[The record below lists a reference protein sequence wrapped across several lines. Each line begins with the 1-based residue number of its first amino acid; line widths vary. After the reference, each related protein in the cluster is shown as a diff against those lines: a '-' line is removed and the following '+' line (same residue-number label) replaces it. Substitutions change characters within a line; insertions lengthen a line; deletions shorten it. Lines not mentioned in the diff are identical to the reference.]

1 MDSTTATTATH
12 TAMTIPFFTNY
23 IMHWFVSTA
32 LIAGLFSAPSGAF
45 LHTSDI
51 SSIVRQHA
59 KLPMVPPFFY
69 RTLIPTSSLL
79 QSLFPPK
86 KVSLMM
92 RAARGDAGGNPKKE
106 KYPIKALSPTYQ
118 PKGANQ
124 RRYVHALHHANTSL
138 VVNLG
143 PAGTGKTL
151 FACHAAVQSLRRGDI
166 QKIILT
172 RPVVSVEEEIGFL
185 PGNLISKM
193 DPWTRP
199 IFDILLEC
207 YSQSEIDTMMRAG
220 VIEISPLAF
229 MRGRTF
235 KKAFILADE
244 MQNSS
249 PNQMFM
255 LITRIGQGSKMVITG
270 DLKQSDRGVDN
281 GLADFVRKLRA
292 KPMNA
297 TNPMGIELV
306 EMGREDVE
314 RSPLVK
320 QLLELYETPA
330 SPPVQKS
337 PTPRRS
343 RSPAKPSPE
352 VSGCPVLYTTNTSLA
367 SPSSPASIDSPYV
380 VIQTNDTA
388 TPSSA
393 MTSKAKKEVPSDSAL
408 IPNHHVPK
416 SVHGK
421 TGEYYSFAETRWD
434 GW

>member
-1 MDSTTATTATH
+1 MDSVTVAATTTA
-12 TAMTIPFFTNY
+12 PFFTNY
-23 IMHWFVSTA
+23 MMHWLFSSV
-32 LIAGLFSAPSGAF
+32 LISGLFCQPSYAF
-45 LHTSDI
+45 IHPTDF
-51 SSIVRQHA
+51 SSILRQHV
-59 KLPMVPPFFY
+59 KLPIPSFFSKP
-69 RTLIPTSSLL
+69 LISTSSIL

-86 KVSLMM
+86 TVSLMM
-92 RAARGDAGGNPKKE
+92 RGTRSDLGGHPKKE

-118 PKGANQ
+118 PKGVNQ
-124 RRYVHALHHANTSL
+124 RRYVHALQNTNTSL

-207 YSQSEIDTMMRAG
+207 YSQTEIDTMMRAG

-297 TNPMGIELV
+297 TNLMGIELV
-306 EMGREDVE
+306 EMEREDVE

-320 QLLELYETPA
+320 QLLELYETP
-330 SPPVQKS
+330 VQKS

-343 RSPAKPSPE
+343 RSPAKPSSE
-352 VSGCPVLYTTNTSLA
+352 VSCCPVLYTTNTSLA

-380 VIQTNDTA
+380 VIQSNDTV

-393 MTSKAKKEVPSDSAL
+393 IASKTKKDSLSDSAM
-408 IPNHHVPK
+408 IPNSQIPK
-416 SVHGK
+416 SVNGK